1 MLEQPARYKLLV
13 ARWLAKREDLAHWP
27 CPGLGRA
34 RLWALARS
42 FDGFNPVATAQQISE
57 RGFRRTS
64 RVKVSG
70 FLDRKALGLQSI

>member
-1 MLEQPARYKLLV
+1 MLQIVGCEV
-13 ARWLAKREDLAHWP
+13 AGQEGRTWP
-27 CPGLGRA
+27 IGRAQGFGRA
-34 RLWALARS
+34 RVWALTRS

>member
-13 ARWLAKREDLAHWP
+13 ARPRGKDLAHWP

-34 RLWALARS
+34 RLWAPARS